1 MLTATIAAAVVMGT
15 ATIKDEFVCP
25 VMGGPVREGNKSVEY
40 EGKLFGSCCPGCEDK
55 FAADPKKYIKEA
67 VEKKR
72 LIAYS
77 LFDPISRKR
86 IEAKKSKAHTDYMGT
101 RYYFESEANLKAF
114 LKDPKKISKVP
125 AKESMTCAVMGTKI
139 ASHSK
144 ALGGYVDHGD
154 TRYYMCCVMCGPM
167 MVKNPE
173 KYASKIGAAPKALII
188 AAK

>member
-15 ATIKDEFVCP
+15 ATIKSEFVCP
-25 VMGGPVREGNKSVEY
+25 VMGQPVREGNKSVEY
-40 EGKLFGSCCPGCEDK
+40 AGNLYGSCCPGCEDK

-86 IEAKKSKAHTDYMGT
+86 IEAKKSKAKTDYMGT

-125 AKESMTCAVMGTKI
+125 AKESMKCPVMGTKI
-139 ASHSK
+139 ASYSK
-144 ALGGYVDHGD
+144 AVGGYVDHGD
-154 TRYYMCCVMCGPM
+154 TRYYICCAVCAPKMA
-167 MVKNPE
+167 KDPE
-173 KYASKIGAAPKALII
+173 KYASKDGVALKALII